1 MSYRYIDTLNQYILQ
16 VWSLA
21 EIFQYS
27 GPLDTSKILRARLS
41 ARAANT
47 VKTYRAGFNM
57 WKNFAVE
64 HKLKYFPVNQVEF
77 EIFLT
82 EKVEQGVAFQSLK
95 NVIHAVNHFH
105 NLFYLKPIQVDSKV
119 LDFCQR
125 FCRKVDNRK
134 RPLFKSEFNTIVRL
148 NTHRFTDFKMLRDIS
163 IVIFAFIGFLRFDDL
178 SQLRLCDVDIFG
190 SSVKLKVFE
199 AKSDKHY
206 AGQKVEFKL
215 SARCY
220 DIVKSYVKL
229 AKFSKIGWHKNDV
242 FFFMPFKNKEPCFYE
257 KLSYKECRLCILKLC
272 KAAGIST
279 DSIGTHSLRIG
290 GCSEVSRL
298 GVPSYLID
306 IHGRWA
312 PGSRARAGYQR
323 ITPQEQ
329 FLISDVLK

>member
-1 MSYRYIDTLNQYILQ
+1 MQ

-21 EIFQYS
+21 EIFDYS
-27 GPLDTSKILRARLS
+27 GPLDPSKIVRARLS
-41 ARAANT
+41 SRAVNT
-47 VKTYRAGFNM
+47 VKTYRAGFNK
-57 WKNFAVE
+57 WRRFAIDNNLV
-64 HKLKYFPVNQVEF
+64 HFPVNQIEF

-82 EKVEQGVAFQSLK
+82 EKVEEGVSFQTLK
-95 NVIHAVNHFH
+95 NVLHAVNHFH
-105 NLFYLKPIQVDSKV
+105 NLFYIKPLIIDSKI

-134 RPLFKSEFNTIVRL
+134 RPLLKSEFNTIVRL
-148 NTHRFTDFKMLRDIS
+148 NTQRFSDFKMLRDLS

-190 SSVKLKVFE
+190 STVKLKVFE
-199 AKSDKHY
+199 AKSDKSY
-206 AGQKVEFKL
+206 AGQKAEFQL

-220 DIVKSYVKL
+220 DIVKHYVKV
-229 AKFSKIGWHKNDV
+229 AKFSKLGWHKNDV
-242 FFFMPFKNKEPCFYE
+242 FFFMPLKNGSPRIHDKM
-257 KLSYKECRLCILKLC
+257 SYKECRICILKLC
-272 KAAGIST
+272 KQAGIPT

-306 IHGRWA
+306 LHGRWA

-323 ITPQEQ
+323 VTPQEQ
-329 FLISDVLK
+329 FLISDILK